1 MKPDIVIVTG
11 DKVLRVPHDV
21 WAAFLQVASL
31 MVDTGDM
38 YPHLEKHLGEQ
49 KIRNYLFQGYLAMKY
64 SKGLKLILAC
74 HLLWSFGHEVQ
85 KQ

>member
-11 DKVLRVPHDV
+11 DQVLRVPHDV

-38 YPHLEKHLGEQ
+38 YPHLEKQLGEQ
-49 KIRNYLFQGYLAMKY
+49 MLDRVKEVKY
-64 SKGLKLILAC
+64 ALDDHCNS
-74 HLLWSFGHEVQ
+74 SSS
-85 KQ
+85 